1 MKTKAVDENKIIII
15 SYVIDTDNSLI
26 VNQMDAVTLISRK

>member
-1 MKTKAVDENKIIII
+1 MRNKAAGENRTVVT

-26 VNQMDAVTLISRK
+26 ANQMNAIALISRK